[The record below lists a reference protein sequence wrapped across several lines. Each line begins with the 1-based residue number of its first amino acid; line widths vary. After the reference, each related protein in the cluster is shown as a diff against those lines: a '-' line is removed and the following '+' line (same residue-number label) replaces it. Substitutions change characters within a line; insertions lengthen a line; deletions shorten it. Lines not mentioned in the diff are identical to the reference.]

1 MGSEIFQYVFTD
13 GTATDTINVTVA
25 TPATDSTGYGLGYA
39 VTNITGSVEGAA
51 ITGESGTGGSEQ
63 TDADGD
69 PFDNTVF
76 ASAASGSTQ
85 FGASGS
91 MDGLDVDGI
100 EFTASGSTYNIYYGS
115 GTFAINNVTT
125 TSNSNI
131 TLVSSTAPCYCPG
144 TLILTNRGEMPV
156 DTLVIGDTVVTASG
170 QHRSIKWV
178 GSRSYAGRF
187 LAANPNVQPIRFR
200 AGSLGEDLPRRDLL
214 VSPEHAMFLDG
225 LLIPAR
231 CLVNGSTIV
240 QERGLRSGGLLPYRT
255 GQPRRAVGRGCGVR
269 KLPGRRQPG
278 HVPQRVRVCSAISGR
293 ADAGRLLRAEGG
305 RGLPARGDPAAAGG
319 ACCGDCSGSL
329 TATRPSMATGA
340 GGSQQWLTT
349 GPVPAP
355 TFRQIQRPDSPG
367 PSVGNRTLAHSNT
380 SRLAPDGLVSFT
392 SRLRVGKALCAG
404 SLAVVAQVACS
415 TPQSPAPSPEPLR
428 HQ

>member
-63 TDADGD
+63 TDADGN

-76 ASAASGSTQ
+76 ASDASGSTQ

-100 EFTASGSTYNIYYGS
+100 EFTASGSTYNVYYGS

-125 TSNSNI
+125 NSNNDI

-231 CLVNGSTIV
+231 CLMNGTTIV
-240 QERGLRSGGLLPYRT
+240 QERGLARVDYFHVELDSHDVLL
-255 GQPRRAVGRGCGVR
+255 
-269 KLPGRRQPG
+269 
-278 HVPQRVRVCSAISGR
+278 
-293 ADAGRLLRAEGG
+293 AEGAASESYLDDDS
-305 RGLPARGDPAAAGG
+305 RGMFHNASEYAELYPGAPAPGGFCAPKVDEGYQLQAIRQRLAALAGEIAAA
-319 ACCGDCSGSL
+319 A
-329 TATRPSMATGA
+329 
-340 GGSQQWLTT
+340 
-349 GPVPAP
+349 
-355 TFRQIQRPDSPG
+355 
-367 PSVGNRTLAHSNT
+367 
-380 SRLAPDGLVSFT
+380 
-392 SRLRVGKALCAG
+392 
-404 SLAVVAQVACS
+404 
-415 TPQSPAPSPEPLR
+415 
-428 HQ
+428 